1 MIDTS
6 IRQKRYSLDE
16 YFALEEKAEEKH
28 EFHNGK
34 IIPKPGGT
42 IPHSKIAVN
51 ITTALEVWIKSQKL
65 PLIVL
70 NSDTKIRIQ
79 DFNRNLYPDALVVCE
94 KMSYWGGR
102 TDIITNPVLIFEVLS
117 ESTEQY
123 DREDKFRMY
132 RTLPSFRE
140 YVLVNQ
146 FKPLI
151 NDYFLQNEQEGLWK
165 INSADSLDAK
175 IMLPSIGFELSLA
188 DVYWMVPELQGE
200 LWEGN

>member
-1 MIDTS
+1 MVDTLV
-6 IRQKRYSLDE
+6 RQKRYTLEE
-16 YFALEEKAEEKH
+16 YFALEEKSEEKH
-28 EFHNGK
+28 EYHNGK
-34 IIPKPGGT
+34 IITMPGGS
-42 IPHSKIAVN
+42 IPHSKIGVN
-51 ITTALEVWIKSQKL
+51 IARILDNWIAAQKL

-94 KMSYWGGR
+94 KVKYWNGR

-132 RTLPSFRE
+132 RTLPSFKE

-151 NDYFLQNEQEGLWK
+151 NDYFLKDEKEGLWK
-165 INSADSLDAK
+165 INAADSLDAK
-175 IMLPSIGFELSLA
+175 ITLASIGFELALA
-188 DVYWMVPELQGE
+188 DVYWMIPELQGE
-200 LWEGN
+200 LWEGA

>member
-1 MIDTS
+1 MVDTS

-28 EFHNGK
+28 EYHNGK
-34 IIPKPGGT
+34 IITMAGGST
-42 IPHSKIAVN
+42 SHSKIAVN
-51 ITTALEVWIKSQKL
+51 ITRALDNWIKAQKL

-79 DFNRNLYPDALVVCE
+79 DFNRNFYPDALVVCE
-94 KMSYWGGR
+94 KVNYWNGR

-117 ESTEQY
+117 ESTEHY

-132 RTLPSFRE
+132 RTLPSFKE

-146 FKPLI
+146 FKPLV
-151 NDYFLQNEQEGLWK
+151 NDYFLQDEKEGLWK
-165 INSADSLDAK
+165 ISSADSLEAK
-175 IMLPSIGFELSLA
+175 IVLPSIGFELSLA
-188 DVYWMVPELQGE
+188 DIYWMIPELQGE

>member
-28 EFHNGK
+28 EYHNGK
-34 IIPKPGGT
+34 IIPMPGGS

-65 PLIVL
+65 PLVVL
-70 NSDTKIRIQ
+70 SSDTKIRIQ

-94 KMSYWGGR
+94 KVDYWNGR

-165 INSADSLDAK
+165 INAADSLDAK
-175 IMLPSIGFELSLA
+175 IKLPSIGFELSLS